1 MFHAVVGLGAEER
14 AVYLAR
20 ACMEDASLR
29 EEVESLIAALENQP
43 ELMEQPAFSLGMK
56 VLSGELNEE
65 TLVGK
70 QIGPYEILLLLGKG
84 GMGELYLADDT
95 RLDRKVALKFLS
107 NKFTNDAWSKRQL
120 MKEAQAIARLDH
132 PNICAVHGFEEHD
145 GYNFIV
151 MQCID
156 GKTLASLISKGRI
169 EQRAGTLRAEELR
182 FYLGL
187 LAREADRLEYL
198 ITERD
203 HH

>member
-1 MFHAVVGLGAEER
+1 
-14 AVYLAR
+14 
-20 ACMEDASLR
+20 
-29 EEVESLIAALENQP
+29 
-43 ELMEQPAFSLGMK
+43 
-56 VLSGELNEE
+56 E